1 MGIGIGKVYA
11 RLIRRGA
18 RKLKDVPDKYKQDVI
33 DAYMELFG
41 EVLTDDTQPVIED

>member
-1 MGIGIGKVYA
+1 MGKVYA

-18 RKLKDVPDKYKQDVI
+18 RKLKDVPKRYRQATI

-41 EVLTDDTQPVIED
+41 EVLTDDTEPVIED